1 MARNADGTVYINTNV
16 DSKGFAGGIDKMKN
30 SVGGLGKAFSK
41 LGVIIGTVFA
51 VKELVQFGKEAIQL
65 GSDLQEVQNVVDVT
79 FTTMADKVDEFARN
93 AAKTSGLSETMA
105 KKYAGTFGA
114 MANAFGFA
122 ESEAF
127 EMSTTLTQ
135 LSGDVASFYNLT
147 QDEAYTKLKS
157 VFTGETESL
166 KDLGVVMTQAA
177 LDSYAMA
184 KGFGK
189 TTSQMSEQEK
199 VALRYSFVLDQLSG
213 ASGDF
218 QRTSDGWANQ
228 MRVLNLNIESL
239 KANIGQ
245 GLINLFT
252 PLLIIINQVIEK
264 LSVLGAKFKEFTELI
279 MGKNQEKGTNNAAK
293 AVGKLGVNYG
303 NSADSVDDF
312 SKSLVRANKETKK
325 SLSPLDNLNNLTSNI
340 AEDSQESS
348 LRLSGGLLNM
358 ADSSAS
364 VSLDVSGV
372 DDISGLEL
380 ILLKIAT
387 SFEKVRT
394 VFENVWTK
402 YLKPIISDFKTSIQ
416 SFAGAFVSWFS
427 EKIIPILERLREKF
441 TQVVNEH
448 IAPLMEK
455 VNEILGKVSEAIR
468 MFWNEVLAPFIEW
481 LGEKLGTFLPPFIEG
496 MGTAFINAFDSAL
509 EVVGFLLDALSGLI
523 DFIVGTFTGDW
534 ETAWNG
540 IMEVFKGIINALIG
554 IFEDS
559 INFIIDSLNALING
573 ANDLGSS
580 VGITWQIPTI
590 PRLEIPK
597 LATGAV
603 IPPNAPFMAMLGD
616 QKHGTN
622 IEAPLDT
629 IKQALAEVMAELSYS
644 QDNRPIIIEIDGRE
658 VFHVVKKEADEYF
671 ESTGRGAFA

>member
-1 MARNADGTVYINTNV
+1 MAGKADGTVYINTNV
-16 DSKGFAGGIDKMKN
+16 DSKGFSGGIDKMKN

-51 VKELVQFGKEAIQL
+51 VKELVRFGKEAIEL

-93 AAKTSGLSETMA
+93 AAKTAGLSETMA

-166 KDLGVVMTQAA
+166 KDLGVVMTQTA

-264 LSVLGAKFKEFTELI
+264 LSVLGTKFKEFTELI
-279 MGKNQEKGTNNAAK
+279 MVKSQEKGTNNAAK

-340 AEDSQESS
+340 AEDLQESS
-348 LRLSGGLLNM
+348 LGLSGGLLNM

-455 VNEILGKVSEAIR
+455 VNEILGKVSEAIQL
-468 MFWNEVLAPFIEW
+468 FWNEVLVPFIEW

-523 DFIVGTFTGDW
+523 DFIVGVFTGDW

-540 IMEVFKGIINALIG
+540 IMDVFKGIINALIG
-554 IFEDS
+554 TFEGF

-590 PRLEIPK
+590 PNVEIPK

-629 IKQALAEVMAELSYS
+629 IKQGLAEVLAEMGI
-644 QDNRPIIIEIDGRE
+644 NVTFE
-658 VFHVVKKEADEYF
+658 VEGNEAGIF
-671 ESTGRGAFA
+671 NVTQRQARMFTKQTGKPAFPTGG